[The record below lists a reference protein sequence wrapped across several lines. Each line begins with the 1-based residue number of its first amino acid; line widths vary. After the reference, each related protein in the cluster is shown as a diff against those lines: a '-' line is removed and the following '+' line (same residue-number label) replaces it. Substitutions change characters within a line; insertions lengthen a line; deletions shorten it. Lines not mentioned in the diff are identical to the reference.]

1 MNHTLFVNIVRNN
14 ILLKKVAT
22 DDPLVVRI
30 INKISLAKITK
41 VRNLVRKCRIVK
53 VQISTEY
60 FK

>member
-14 ILLKKVAT
+14 ILLKKVAA